1 MKRMLFASFF
11 VTAAMLTTAAALSS
25 QHHPEPH
32 HGHHHR
38 MAAPGYDPATV
49 VTRHCTVESVDE
61 LASGGCQGCEGGIH
75 LRGSCGGEKCD
86 IHLGPASYVKGKN
99 FPLAKGDEV
108 EVEGS
113 RVPYDGGTSLIA
125 KEVRKGDAVLELR
138 DDRGLPLW
146 RKGAR

>member
-1 MKRMLFASFF
+1 MKRLLFHSFLA
-11 VTAAMLTTAAALSS
+11 TAAMLSAAAARSG
-25 QHHPEPH
+25 QHHPEH
-32 HGHHHR
+32 HGHRHGVT
-38 MAAPGYDPATV
+38 APGYDPATV

-61 LASGGCQGCEGGIH
+61 LASGGCPGCDGGIH
-75 LRGSCGGEKCD
+75 LRTDCGGEKCD

-113 RVPYDGGTSLIA
+113 RVAYDGGTSLIA
-125 KEVRKGDAVLELR
+125 KEVRKGDAILELR